1 MKLIF
6 NGEYVKNENNEAYE
20 FDKVIK
26 NNYKREIKLI
36 GGNSNGIVFT
46 SSNIDRFEV
55 EDGEFT
61 IDSDNVEDLK
71 AEINNLKNLL
81 YVSMFDNRI
90 EDTENNNSLDGE
102 EAFTEEIEEFE
113 NFNGELYDD
122 NLSIDSL
129 NELEE

>member
-6 NGEYVKNENNEAYE
+6 DGEYVKNENGVPYE
-20 FDKVIK
+20 FDNVIK
-26 NNYKREIKLI
+26 DNYKKQIKLI
-36 GGNSNGIVFT
+36 GGKSNGIVFT

-81 YVSMFDNRI
+81 YVSMFDNGI

-102 EAFTEEIEEFE
+102 ETSIEGIEEFE
-113 NFNGELYDD
+113 NLNGELYDD